1 MFLITSANGKTG
13 HALMA
18 VLRGRGLEF
27 RAMTRSDTS
36 SAQLRERGAADVV
49 VGDLRNRDDVV
60 RACDC
65 VEAAYFITPNF
76 SPDEA
81 AMADNLIGVCSDKGA
96 RVVLHSVIHPQIQVL
111 PHHWSRLLV
120 EEKVI
125 DSHLDW
131 VVLQPTTYMQNI
143 TPQLATVRETGELK
157 LPIPIDRALSMVD
170 LDDIAEVAA
179 AVLTDKRYACGV
191 FELCGE
197 PVTVAEQ
204 AEIVGRL
211 TGENVRAR
219 TFDTGDPNAELEI
232 PFVGDYGREVTA
244 KMWAHYASHGLRGN
258 TKVLTALLGRVP
270 TSYEAFAKRE
280 LKRLG
285 VLVS

>member
-1 MFLITSANGKTG
+1 MA
-13 HALMA
+13 AL
-18 VLRGRGLEF
+18 RERGLEF
-27 RAMTRSDTS
+27 RAMTRSNS
-36 SAQLRERGAADVV
+36 SLAELSERGAADVV
-49 VGDLRNRDDVV
+49 VGDLRNRDDVA
-60 RACDC
+60 RACEC
-65 VEAAYFITPNF
+65 IEAAYFITPNF

-81 AMADNLIGVCSDKGA
+81 AMAANLIDVCSDKGV
-96 RVVLHSVIHPQIQVL
+96 RVVLHSVIHPQIQKL

-125 DSHLDW
+125 NSHLDW

-143 TPQLATVRETGELK
+143 TPQLATVREVGELK
-157 LPIPIDRALSMVD
+157 MPIPINRALSMVD

-179 AVLTDKRYACGV
+179 AALTDKRYDCGV

-197 PVTVAEQ
+197 PVTLAEQ

-211 TGENVRAR
+211 TGDGVRAR
-219 TFDTGDPNAELEI
+219 TFDTGDTNAELEI
-232 PFVGDYGREVTA
+232 PFVGDYGRETTA
-244 KMWAHYASHGLRGN
+244 KMYAQYSSHGLRGN
-258 TKVLTALLGRVP
+258 TKILTALLGRVP
-270 TSYEAFAKRE
+270 TSYEAFAERE

>member
-1 MFLITSANGKTG
+1 MILITSANGKTG

-18 VLRGRGLEF
+18 ALSERGLEF

-36 SAQLRERGAADVV
+36 LARLSERGAADVV
-49 VGDLRNRDDVV
+49 VGDLRNREDVA

-65 VEAAYFITPNF
+65 IEVAYFITPNF
-76 SPDEA
+76 SPDESV
-81 AMADNLIGVCSDKGA
+81 MADNLIDVCSNKGV
-96 RVVLHSVIHPQIQVL
+96 RVVLHSVIHPQIQGL

-125 DSHLDW
+125 NSYLDW

-143 TPQLATVRETGELK
+143 TPQLATVREVRELK
-157 LPIPIDRALSMVD
+157 MPIPIDRALSMVD

-179 AVLTDKRYACGV
+179 AVLTDRRYDFGV

-197 PVTVAEQ
+197 PVTLAEQ

-211 TGENVRAR
+211 TGEDIRAR
-219 TFDTGDPNAELEI
+219 TFDTGDANAELEI
-232 PFVGDYGREVTA
+232 PFVGDYGRETTA
-244 KMWAHYASHGLRGN
+244 KMYAHYASHGLRGN
-258 TKVLTALLGRVP
+258 TRVLAVLLDRMP
-270 TSYEAFAKRE
+270 TCYEAFAERE
-280 LKRLG
+280 LTRLG